1 MKEAKEPKPDRLADN
16 VIADP
21 RPIPFQSELQTEEH
35 AEASE
40 EAIDKSTE
48 AVLDALASDEKPAEE
63 TVFPDIKYTPT
74 GTPIPDGY
82 HWDGT
87 RLVKTYKG
95 SKRPESIPSDFW
107 KMLSPKDRQKL
118 VEEEAEKMA
127 VGSGG
132 AASSSASKG
141 PKKKKGA
148 VATAR
153 KLRVN
158 PSPSGEPTVSQ
169 WEVVPKDRPKFC
181 VPAMPKAV
189 PAKAELHRPEL
200 REMIKNKIAELEF
213 KVALELFSAVARL
226 VPKDEV
232 RRNPKAKA
240 ALDKEWE
247 NLRTK
252 GVWDES
258 RVKECKSIVEEARKN
273 GETVHLGRIFEAC
286 YEKGSELPADDP
298 RRKFKGRTV
307 FQGNN
312 VRDQDSD
319 HALFAELD
327 SSPASMEAAKLLDAF
342 GSQPGFSKAQADAI
356 QAYIQALFTGVPTW
370 LSLPRNRWPE
380 HWEKQFWQPMV
391 PLVLA
396 LYGHPDSGGIWE
408 NHLNGRIGK
417 EGWKQIL
424 PDVWQSIFYHAEY
437 KCMLVVYVDDFKLAG
452 PTENMDKAWASIK
465 RAVNIGDPEPYDRYF
480 GCQHVEFNNV
490 TLPRKAHPFA
500 HVFDSQAAA
509 AARTRHRTNDF
520 WQHDPFNKTWT
531 RYHLQPRK
539 KLFEP
544 GDEGGEFVKS
554 LHSERVT
561 MFDKNVE
568 FKGLPVLNMHMSD
581 ESSTIVEDDMTVDQK
596 IQTKD
601 FWTGRTIFR
610 YGDEYGNT
618 NQFALPSKNR
628 PGPHRDKREAKN
640 EKKSQRFKSIENV
653 VTNKSG
659 CMNKPVNRVRYDMS
673 SFMESCVDAYCELA
687 KVQKDDLPVGATP
700 FTEAGNSR

>member
-1 MKEAKEPKPDRLADN
+1 MIPFGAKILFWNNPKRVDNTSGKTSPTANDGIFLGYHIQPGFAWKGEYLVAKLEALDYHAETGSITVKRARRVELIAGGFIFPLRALKEAKEPKPDRLAHN

-21 RPIPFQSELQTEEH
+21 RPIPFQSELQTEE
-35 AEASE
+35 AVETSE
-40 EAIDKSTE
+40 EAINKSAE
-48 AVLDALASDEKPAEE
+48 AVLDALASEDQPAEE
-63 TVFPDIKYTPT
+63 PIFPDIKYTPT
-74 GTPIPDGY
+74 GKPIPDGY

-127 VGSGG
+127 AGSGG

-141 PKKKKGA
+141 PKKKKSA

-153 KLRVN
+153 KLRIN
-158 PSPSGEPTVSQ
+158 PSPSGEPTVVR

-181 VPAMPKAV
+181 VPAMPKAA

-200 REMIKNKIAELEF
+200 RDMIKNKIKELEF
-213 KVALELFSAVARL
+213 KVALELFSAVAPL
-226 VPKDEV
+226 VPKEEV

-258 RVKECKSIVEEARKN
+258 RVKECKSIVDEARKK

-298 RRKFKGRTV
+298 RRKCKGRAV

-312 VRDQDSD
+312 VGDQDSD
-319 HALFAELD
+319 HALFAELG

-342 GSQPGFSKAQADAI
+342 GSH
-356 QAYIQALFTGVPTW
+356 LFTGVPTW
-370 LSLPRNRWPE
+370 LTLPRNRWPD

-408 NHLNGRIGK
+408 NHLNSRIGK

-424 PDVWQSIFYHAEY
+424 PDIWQSIFYHAEY
-437 KCMLVVYVDDFKLAG
+437 NCMLVVYVDDFKLAG
-452 PTENMDKAWASIK
+452 PTENMDKAWASTK

-490 TLPRKAHPFA
+490 TLPRKPHPFA

-509 AARTRHRTNDF
+509 AARTQHRTNDF
-520 WQHDPFNKTWT
+520 WQHDPANKTWT

-544 GDEGGEFVKS
+544 GDEGGGVCQVFTY
-554 LHSERVT
+554 RT
-561 MFDKNVE
+561 GYNVR
-568 FKGLPVLNMHMSD
+568 
-581 ESSTIVEDDMTVDQK
+581 QK
-596 IQTKD
+596 
-601 FWTGRTIFR
+601 R
-610 YGDEYGNT
+610 
-618 NQFALPSKNR
+618 
-628 PGPHRDKREAKN
+628 
-640 EKKSQRFKSIENV
+640 
-653 VTNKSG
+653 
-659 CMNKPVNRVRYDMS
+659 
-673 SFMESCVDAYCELA
+673 
-687 KVQKDDLPVGATP
+687 
-700 FTEAGNSR
+700 

>member
-1 MKEAKEPKPDRLADN
+1 M
-16 VIADP
+16 
-21 RPIPFQSELQTEEH
+21 
-35 AEASE
+35 
-40 EAIDKSTE
+40 
-48 AVLDALASDEKPAEE
+48 LDALASEDKPAEE
-63 TVFPDIKYTPT
+63 TIFPDIKYTPT

-132 AASSSASKG
+132 AASSSASKV

-158 PSPSGEPTVSQ
+158 PSPSGEPTVSK
-169 WEVVPKDRPKFC
+169 WEVIPKDRPKFC

-258 RVKECKSIVEEARKN
+258 RVKECKSIVEEARKK

-319 HALFAELD
+319 HALFAELG

-408 NHLNGRIGK
+408 NHLNSRIGK

-437 KCMLVVYVDDFKLAG
+437 NCMLVVYVDDFKLAG

-509 AARTRHRTNDF
+509 ATRTQHRTNDF

-544 GDEGGEFVKS
+544 GDEGGVCQVFTF
-554 LHSERVT
+554 RT
-561 MFDKNVE
+561 GYNVR
-568 FKGLPVLNMHMSD
+568 
-581 ESSTIVEDDMTVDQK
+581 QK
-596 IQTKD
+596 
-601 FWTGRTIFR
+601 R
-610 YGDEYGNT
+610 
-618 NQFALPSKNR
+618 
-628 PGPHRDKREAKN
+628 
-640 EKKSQRFKSIENV
+640 
-653 VTNKSG
+653 
-659 CMNKPVNRVRYDMS
+659 
-673 SFMESCVDAYCELA
+673 
-687 KVQKDDLPVGATP
+687 
-700 FTEAGNSR
+700 

>member
-1 MKEAKEPKPDRLADN
+1 MIPFGAKILFWNNPKRVDNTSGKTSPTANDGIFLGYHIQPGFAWKGEYLVAKLEALDYHAETGSITVQRARRVELIAGGFVFPLRALKEAKEPKPDRLADN

-40 EAIDKSTE
+40 EAIDKSSE
-48 AVLDALASDEKPAEE
+48 AVLDVLASEDKPAEE
-63 TVFPDIKYTPT
+63 TIFPDIKYTPT

-132 AASSSASKG
+132 AASSSASKV

-158 PSPSGEPTVSQ
+158 PSPSGEPTVSK
-169 WEVVPKDRPKFC
+169 WEVIPKDRPKFC

-258 RVKECKSIVEEARKN
+258 RVKECKSIVEEARKK
-273 GETVHLGRIFEAC
+273 GETVHLARIFEAC

-298 RRKFKGRTV
+298 RRTFKGRTV

-319 HALFAELD
+319 HALFAELG

-408 NHLNGRIGK
+408 NHLNSRIGK

-437 KCMLVVYVDDFKLAG
+437 NCMLVVYVDDFKLAG

-509 AARTRHRTNDF
+509 ATRTQHRTNDF

-544 GDEGGEFVKS
+544 GDEGGS
-554 LHSERVT
+554 
-561 MFDKNVE
+561 
-568 FKGLPVLNMHMSD
+568 
-581 ESSTIVEDDMTVDQK
+581 
-596 IQTKD
+596 
-601 FWTGRTIFR
+601 
-610 YGDEYGNT
+610 
-618 NQFALPSKNR
+618 LPSIYIQNGLQCSTKTLN
-628 PGPHRDKREAKN
+628 
-640 EKKSQRFKSIENV
+640 S
-653 VTNKSG
+653 
-659 CMNKPVNRVRYDMS
+659 
-673 SFMESCVDAYCELA
+673 
-687 KVQKDDLPVGATP
+687 KVSLFSTCICQMKVPLWLRMT
-700 FTEAGNSR
+700 